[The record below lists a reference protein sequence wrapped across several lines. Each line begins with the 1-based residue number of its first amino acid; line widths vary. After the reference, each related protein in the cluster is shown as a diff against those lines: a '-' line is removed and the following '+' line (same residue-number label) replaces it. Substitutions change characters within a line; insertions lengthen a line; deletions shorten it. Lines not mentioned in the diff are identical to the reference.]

1 MNDTDRRLWPFRIR
15 NSFVTSMAVLVGLL
29 VILAVMKKYK
39 VWPIS
44 ETSDTAV
51 LIGALII
58 SLLPMVL
65 PLVDIIIERGGVIGI
80 GDVKID
86 FSNVPHTS
94 AAGFTV
100 PSNIGVPGQ
109 AVQDSL
115 TTNILDAL
123 KQATDCEVVIIDL
136 EDGNAW
142 WETRLLVLLAGAV
155 KLERPE
161 RLVFVGRDG
170 GGEKRF
176 QGWGAAGK
184 LLRRLLLA
192 DPRYPLSYHKALA
205 AARQWELVEPLSV
218 GMVPAPP
225 PWMQP
230 GLATQHPWMAFD
242 PQSGLPNPLL
252 LPQLLASDLGGTV
265 ESTGPAKSIS
275 LMRLEELFGRI
286 LHMDV
291 IDESWPAER
300 QSVAFFDSHSP
311 YMAVTRN
318 REYLTLISR
327 ESLLSTA
334 VRKIVDNKPASS

>member
-1 MNDTDRRLWPFRIR
+1 M
-15 NSFVTSMAVLVGLL
+15 
-29 VILAVMKKYK
+29 
-39 VWPIS
+39 WPIS

-86 FSNVPHTS
+86 FSIVPQTS

-155 KLERPE
+155 KLGRTE
-161 RLVFVGRDG
+161 RLVFVGRDT

-176 QGWGAAGK
+176 HGWGAAQ

-205 AARQWELVEPLSV
+205 AARQWELVEPVS
-218 GMVPAPP
+218 GGIVPAVP
-225 PWMQP
+225 PWIQP

-242 PQSGLPNPLL
+242 PNSGLPNPLL
-252 LPQLLASDLGGTV
+252 LPQLLASDLGASV
-265 ESTGPAKSIS
+265 ESDRAAEIDHFDASGRTVWTALAHGCH
-275 LMRLEELFGRI
+275 RRELAHRTPI
-286 LHMDV
+286 QHVL
-291 IDESWPAER
+291 R
-300 QSVAFFDSHSP
+300 
-311 YMAVTRN
+311 
-318 REYLTLISR
+318 
-327 ESLLSTA
+327 
-334 VRKIVDNKPASS
+334 